1 MDEISPEC
9 MIKCQRKARKDHVCC
24 ECRRVIKDGIVYEF
38 VSGIWDHEPSSFK
51 TCTRCVVLRAAYAQ
65 VVEPYSAPPPFTCL
79 FESIRERVQDEGHAW
94 AVKFKSPIQNLAKTE
109 EQATD
114 LPLIASAPES

>member
-9 MIKCQRKARKDHVCC
+9 MLKRQRKARKDHVCC
-24 ECRRVIKDGIVYEF
+24 ECRRVIKTGTVYEY

-65 VVEPYSAPPPFTCL
+65 VVEPYWHGSGSVPPFTFL
-79 FESIRERVQDEGHAW
+79 TESIQERVQDDGRAW
-94 AVKFKSPIQNLAKTE
+94 AVKFKSAIQN
-109 EQATD
+109 
-114 LPLIASAPES
+114 INGVRS